1 MKAVVI
7 NSCIKKERTDVLH
20 HYLFHGD
27 DYRQSN
33 QTEIDLNH
41 PLGDDLSLPTVIDR
55 SGLYFPQIIMPGT
68 SLVVDENIRNQ
79 LAPTWNIQF
88 APVKMGKL
96 VACWYPAGDFS
107 FYDEPFFIK
116 DPYKFRSD
124 KILEWLPDTPRLH
137 KKAPNYYEIVAVNS
151 FKAAQEATTKKT
163 ISFELTEIGLGPD
176 EFDYCTGLL
185 EKHPIIWGRAVV
197 IRKDVFDLICNEFD
211 WDYFTMTEIVI

>member
-20 HYLFHGD
+20 HYLFHGN
-27 DYRQSN
+27 DYRQGDP
-33 QTEIDLNH
+33 TEIGSTH
-41 PLGDDLSLPTVIDR
+41 FLGDDLSLPMVIDR
-55 SGLYFPQIIMPGT
+55 SGLYFPPIIMPGL
-68 SLVVDENIRNQ
+68 SLVVDEKIRNQ
-79 LAPTWNIQF
+79 LATTWNIQF

-124 KILEWLPDTPRLH
+124 KILEWLPDTPPLH
-137 KKAPNYYEIVAVNS
+137 KKAPNYFEIVAVNS
-151 FKAAQEATTKKT
+151 FKAAQEAATKRT
-163 ISFELTEIGLGPD
+163 ISFELTEIGLGPH
-176 EFDYCTGLL
+176 EFDYCNGLL

-197 IRKDVFDLICNEFD
+197 IRSDVFDMIGTEFD
-211 WDYFTMTEIVI
+211 WDYFTMTEIMI